1 MVYTG
6 ERGSNAVTGLE
17 RRSMEAHPSELRRTR
32 HREEARRAILDAT
45 EAILL
50 ADGVEQFSIRKLATR
65 CGFTAPTIYHYFR
78 DKDGLIDALL
88 EERFSRLLQRVRRV
102 ALGPDHVANV
112 REHARA
118 FLRFGRSNP
127 AFYQLMMRGPRGG
140 QERTVLAAERARE
153 IMSVPLEALL
163 REGRLYTDDL
173 EAARQAMWA
182 VLHGL
187 ISLQITLPSH
197 PWSKNLPDVALD
209 AMLRGIVRPSDERG
223 PAR

>member
-1 MVYTG
+1 
-6 ERGSNAVTGLE
+6 
-17 RRSMEAHPSELRRTR
+17 MEPHPSEIRRTR

-50 ADGVEQFSIRKLATR
+50 EDGVELFSIRKLATR

-102 ALGPDHVANV
+102 ALGPDQVANM

-140 QERTVLAAERARE
+140 QERTVLAAEQARE
-153 IMSVPLEALL
+153 IMSGPLQSLL
-163 REGRLYTDDL
+163 EQGRLYTDDL
-173 EAARQAMWA
+173 KAAQQAMWA

-187 ISLQITLPSH
+187 ISLPIAIPSH
-197 PWSKNLPDVALD
+197 DWSKNLSDVALD
-209 AMLRGIVRPSDERG
+209 AMLRGIVRPSDEKDPSR
-223 PAR
+223 

>member
-1 MVYTG
+1 
-6 ERGSNAVTGLE
+6 
-17 RRSMEAHPSELRRTR
+17 MEPQPSELRRSR

-50 ADGVEQFSIRKLATR
+50 EDGVEQFSIRKLATR

-102 ALGPDHVANV
+102 QLGADQVANM

-118 FLRFGRSNP
+118 FLRFGRGNP
-127 AFYQLMMRGPRGG
+127 AFYQLMMRGERNGK
-140 QERTVLAAERARE
+140 ERTVRAAEQARE
-153 IMSVPLEALL
+153 IMSGPLERLL
-163 REGRLYTDDL
+163 AEGRLYTDDL
-173 EAARQAMWA
+173 AAAQQSLWA

-187 ISLQITLPSH
+187 ISLQISNPSH
-197 PWSKNLPDVALD
+197 PWSKNLSDVALD
-209 AMLRGIVRPSDERG
+209 AMLRGIVRSG
-223 PAR
+223 PEKGSS